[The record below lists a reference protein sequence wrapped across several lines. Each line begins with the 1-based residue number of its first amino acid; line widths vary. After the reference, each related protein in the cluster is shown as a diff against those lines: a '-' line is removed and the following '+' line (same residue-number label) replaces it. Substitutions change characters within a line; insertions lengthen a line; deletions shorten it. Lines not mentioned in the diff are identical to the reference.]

1 MSRTIRRVL
10 IILVLAVAVL
20 LVVGD
25 RLAVSAA
32 QHAIAVKAR
41 NAAQLKE
48 TPSVTITGTPFLT
61 QAVSGRYDK
70 IKITAHDIHRGG
82 IRIDTIHAEF
92 SGVHVSL
99 SDALN
104 GKVSSVPIDK
114 GVGDFVITYPDLTS
128 FFTAKKI
135 TVTANGSALAVD
147 AKVTV
152 NGAVLDVQGSYD
164 VRTSGQDLV
173 FSPIG
178 ASLRVNGAAVPTPAL
193 PTVVTAMTVSIDTGV
208 LPFGLKVA
216 SVKVM
221 PGGVR
226 VDAAATGLVVPVPDD
241 ASRS

>member
-1 MSRTIRRVL
+1 MSRMIRRIL
-10 IILVLAVAVL
+10 IILVLGVAVL

-61 QAVSGRYDK
+61 QAVGGRYKK

-82 IRIDTIHAEF
+82 IRIETVHAEF

-99 SDALN
+99 SDALD
-104 GKVSSVPIDK
+104 GKVSAVPIDK
-114 GVGDFVITYPDLTS
+114 GVGDFVISYPDLTA
-128 FFTAKKI
+128 FLTAKKI
-135 TVTANGSALAVD
+135 TVTASGSTLTID
-147 AKVTV
+147 AKVTF
-152 NGAVLDVQGSYD
+152 NGAVLDVHGTYD
-164 VRTSGQDLV
+164 VGTSGQDLV
-173 FSPIG
+173 FSPVG

-193 PTVVTAMTVSIDTGV
+193 PTVVSAMTVSIDTGA

-216 SVKVM
+216 SAHVT
-221 PGGVR
+221 PDGVR

>member
-1 MSRTIRRVL
+1 MSRMIRRIL
-10 IILVLAVAVL
+10 IIVVLAVAVL

-61 QAVSGRYDK
+61 QAVNGRYKK

-82 IRIDTIHAEF
+82 IRIETVHAEF

-99 SDALN
+99 SDALD
-104 GKVSSVPIDK
+104 GKVSAVPIDK
-114 GVGDFVITYPDLTS
+114 GVGDFVISYPDLTT
-128 FFTAKKI
+128 FLTAKKI
-135 TVTANGSALAVD
+135 TVTANGSTLTID
-147 AKVTV
+147 AKVTF
-152 NGAVLDVQGSYD
+152 NGAVLDVHGIYD
-164 VRTSGQDLV
+164 VGISGHDLV
-173 FSPIG
+173 FSPVG
-178 ASLRVNGAAVPTPAL
+178 ASLRVNGVAVPTPAL

-208 LPFGLKVA
+208 LPFGLKVLTA
-216 SVKVM
+216 HVT

-226 VDAAATGLVVPVPDD
+226 VDAVATGLVVPVPDD